1 MSSAVSNFYFMK
13 EEFMFKDRSAR
24 SLVFFAL
31 VACFLGVLFLV
42 EARAQCPTPDKIQ
55 GYVKKLFP
63 NVEVIKITPAEA
75 KGLCQAQVKLG
86 AQNRILYTDATGEY
100 FLAGNLI
107 EAKSGRNLTMEAT
120 QILNRIPPE
129 ELRQLEPLT
138 GLTLGQGGKVVYFV
152 TDPQC
157 PYCKQA
163 EAILKKMAE
172 KGEITVRF
180 LFYPLPSHK
189 GAKEQCVAFLCD
201 KKGIGDWEKGYK
213 SESTCPEGVKKVEDT
228 LAWLQ
233 KKGIGSTPT
242 FIFADGLFHSGLLPE
257 EALRQRLG
265 LPPAAG
271 KTETKGNNQ
280 SKK

>member
-1 MSSAVSNFYFMK
+1 
-13 EEFMFKDRSAR
+13 MFKVHPAR
-24 SLVFFAL
+24 SFIFLAL
-31 VACFLGVLFLV
+31 AGCFLCSQFLG
-42 EARAQCPTPDKIQ
+42 EALAQCPTPDKIQ
-55 GYVKKLFP
+55 GNVKKLFP
-63 NVEVIKITPAEA
+63 NIEIVKITPAEA
-75 KGLCQAQVKLG
+75 KGLCQVQVKLG
-86 AQNRILYTDATGEY
+86 TQNRILYTDATGDY
-100 FLAGNLI
+100 FLAGNLV

-138 GLTLGQGGKVVYFV
+138 GLTLGQSGKVVYFV

-163 EAILKKMAE
+163 EVILKKMAE

-201 KKGIGDWEKGYK
+201 KKGLSDWEKGYK
-213 SESTCPEGVKKVEDT
+213 SDNQCPDGVKKVEDT
-228 LAWLQ
+228 IAWLS

-242 FIFADGLFHSGLLPE
+242 FIFPDGIFHSGLMPE

-265 LPPAAG
+265 LPPAGG
-271 KTETKGNNQ
+271 KPEM
-280 SKK
+280 KKTSQIRK